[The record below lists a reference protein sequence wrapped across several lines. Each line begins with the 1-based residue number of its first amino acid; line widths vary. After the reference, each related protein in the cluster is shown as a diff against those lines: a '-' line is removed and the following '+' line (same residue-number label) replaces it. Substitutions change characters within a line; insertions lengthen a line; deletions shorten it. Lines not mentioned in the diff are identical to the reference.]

1 MNPSVFIASRY
12 ANPRNS
18 KRFLSFVSVIA
29 LVSVALGSTALIISL
44 AVLDGFERELRE
56 NSVKFT
62 SHVQI
67 QSFGQQPLAHYSSIL
82 KFLPQRVPDIA
93 SVSAFVAQEGIIRSS
108 EYLDGVMVKGI
119 QPATDISALRSNIV
133 EGRFAFTGEN
143 TYEIIIGQTLARKLH
158 VDTGGSIIIYSIT
171 GEPSLVNPP
180 IVEEFRVVGIYAT
193 GMTAYDDLYVYIPFA
208 TAAELFSLPE
218 GAATGF
224 DVMVKDI
231 SHIEST
237 AEKIQEVLGYP
248 YYPRTVYEM
257 YGSMF
262 AWIELQKKPIPVI
275 LGLISIVAV
284 FNIVATL
291 LMLVVEKIHSIGVL
305 RALGMK
311 RSGILR
317 IFLSQGLIL
326 GAVGT
331 LSGCLLGFAVCWLQA
346 TYKIISLKGEIYF
359 LDAVP
364 IEFSVWHY
372 AIVIGVSMFFCLLAT
387 LIPSLIAS
395 RIRPLRALQF
405 R

>member
-67 QSFGQQPLAHYSSIL
+67 QAFGQQPLENYSSVVR
-82 KFLPQRVPDIA
+82 FLPERVPDIA
-93 SVSAFVAQEGIIRSS
+93 SVSAFIAQEGIIRSS
-108 EYLDGVMVKGI
+108 DYLDGVMVKGI
-119 QPATDISALRSNIV
+119 QPTTDISALRSNIIK
-133 EGRFAFTGEN
+133 GTFAFSGEN
-143 TYEIIIGQTLARKLH
+143 TYEIVIGQTLARKLNI
-158 VDTGGSIIIYSIT
+158 DAGGSIIIYSIT

-180 IVEEFRVVGIYAT
+180 VVEEFRVVGIYAT

-218 GAATGF
+218 GTATGF

-231 SHIEST
+231 SRIEST
-237 AEKIQEVLGYP
+237 AENIQKVLGYP

-257 YGSMF
+257 YGAMF

-305 RALGMK
+305 RSLGMR

-326 GAVGT
+326 GAIGT
-331 LSGCLLGFAVCWLQA
+331 VSGCLLGFAVCWLQS

-364 IEFSVWHY
+364 IEFSLWHY
-372 AIVIGVSMFFCLLAT
+372 VLVIGVSMFFCFLAT

>member
-1 MNPSVFIASRY
+1 MTPTALIARRY

-18 KRFLSFVSVIA
+18 KRFLSFVSAIA
-29 LVSVALGSTALIISL
+29 LASVALGSMALIISL

-62 SHVQI
+62 SHIQVQA
-67 QSFGQQPLAHYSSIL
+67 FGQQPLPHYQQAMRT
-82 KFLPQRVPDIA
+82 LPNSVPGIA
-93 SVSAFVAQEGIIRSS
+93 SVSAFVAQEGIIRSPQ
-108 EYLDGVMVKGI
+108 YLDGVMVKGI
-119 QPATDISALRSNIV
+119 QPSADISALISNV
-133 EGRFAFTGEN
+133 VHGTFNFSAPDA
-143 TYEIIIGQTLARKLH
+143 YEMVIGQALARKLGI
-158 VDTGGSIIIYSIT
+158 DTGGSVVIYSIT
-171 GEPSLVNPP
+171 GEPSLANPP
-180 IVEEFRVVGIYAT
+180 VVEQFRVVGTYAT

-208 TAAELFSLPE
+208 TAAELFSLPPD
-218 GAATGF
+218 AASGF

-231 SHIEST
+231 TRIESI
-237 AEKIQEVLGYP
+237 AEQMQTVLGYP

-291 LMLVVEKIHSIGVL
+291 LMLVVEKMHAVGVL
-305 RALGMK
+305 RSLGMK

-317 IFLSQGLIL
+317 IFLSQGILL

-331 LSGCLLGFAVCWLQA
+331 SSGCLLGFAVCWLQS

-372 AIVIGVSMFFCLLAT
+372 ALVVSVSMFFCVLAT

-395 RIRPLRALQF
+395 RIQPLRALRF